1 MRDRDLRPGFKNPGV
16 IAFMKEAVEKIV
28 SALADEK
35 EAVEVNDYED
45 GNTTVI
51 EVRVAESDMGRLIG
65 RQGRT
70 VKAIRSLLFFAGQK
84 HRRRYNLQILED

>member
-1 MRDRDLRPGFKNPGV
+1 
-16 IAFMKEAVEKIV
+16 MKQAVEKIV
-28 SALADEK
+28 TELVDEK
-35 EAVEVNDYED
+35 DAVEVSEVSE
-45 GNTTVI
+45 GNNVTI

-84 HRRRYNLQILED
+84 HKKRFNLQILED

>member
-1 MRDRDLRPGFKNPGV
+1 
-16 IAFMKEAVEKIV
+16 MKEAVEKIIN
-28 SALADEK
+28 ALVEDK
-35 EAVEVNDYED
+35 DSVEVSENSE
-45 GNTTVI
+45 GKNTTI

-84 HRRRYNLQILED
+84 HKKRFNLQILED